1 MATKVARRTKRRIGG
16 RTYVALSLISLL
28 GIAAIVVWRRSLAMG
43 EAKVVRD
50 LTNEK
55 RTLLSQKTS
64 LQRDLRE
71 AMKRARIV
79 SAAEQRLGMHVATE
93 LEVRNLPAP
102 GAAKDSVP

>member
-1 MATKVARRTKRRIGG
+1 MATKTTRRTKRRFGT
-16 RTYVALSLISLL
+16 RTYVAFSLVGLL
-28 GIAAIVVWRRSLAMG
+28 GIAAVVIWRRSLAMG
-43 EAKVVRD
+43 EAKQVRD
-50 LTNEK
+50 LTSEK

-93 LEVRNLPAP
+93 FEVRNLPAQS
-102 GAAKDSVP
+102 AAKDSTQ